1 MNRNPCQFIVMKE
14 SEQSTPR
21 KLEPH
26 PSTVSISSLPRTPA
40 LPLDKTIWIPTSLTL
55 SDLPKMKASYITYGE
70 VRMSPAKLHRNPS
83 SPFPSGIHSHAPCGV
98 PVRVNETDIAL
109 FRLELKGGMGSKIF
123 ATQLTCPHMGG
134 DLTEGA
140 KILVTDVEDLVIE
153 CPLHHYRFDMR
164 TGKLASAGT
173 PPVGYATDKNQH
185 VGPLQT
191 YPVRINKETELIE
204 IGFEALN
211 PLMFSPD
218 FD

>member
-1 MNRNPCQFIVMKE
+1 M
-14 SEQSTPR
+14 TPR

-26 PSTVSISSLPRTPA
+26 SSTVSISSLPRTPA
-40 LPLDKTIWIPTSLTL
+40 LPADRTIWIPTNLTL
-55 SDLPKMKASYITYGE
+55 SDIPKMKASYVSPGDMK
-70 VRMSPAKLHRNPS
+70 MSPAKLHRNPS
-83 SPFPSGIHSHAPCGV
+83 SPFPSGIRAPCGI

-109 FRLELKGGMGSKIF
+109 FRLELKGGMGSMLF

-134 DLTEGA
+134 NLTEGS

-164 TGKLASAGT
+164 TGRLASAGT
-173 PPVGYATDKNQH
+173 PPVGYSHDKNQQ

-211 PLMFSPD
+211 PMMFSPD